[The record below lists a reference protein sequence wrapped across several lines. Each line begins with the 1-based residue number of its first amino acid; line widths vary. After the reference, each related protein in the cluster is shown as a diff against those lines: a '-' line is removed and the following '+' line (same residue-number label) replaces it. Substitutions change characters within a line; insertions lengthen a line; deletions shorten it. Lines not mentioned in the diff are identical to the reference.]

1 MKLIFG
7 WVLFSSILSLT
18 IVLNVHKVIPVG
30 EHTAKYIVA
39 STELYTLK
47 ELLKKESINKN
58 EIQSLINEKTK
69 PFKGVVIGA
78 QIESIPRELIFLS
91 LLILNALN
99 IIFVLI
105 YFWYFRNKAVN
116 KLKSDKKQAI

>member
-1 MKLIFG
+1 MGGF
-7 WVLFSSILSLT
+7 LFSSILSLT

-39 STELYTLK
+39 STELHTLT

-58 EIQSLINEKTK
+58 TIQSLINEKTR

-78 QIESIPRELIFLS
+78 QIEAIPKEFIFLS

-99 IIFVLI
+99 IIFILI
-105 YFWYFRNKAVN
+105 YFWYIRRPLHEVSFS
-116 KLKSDKKQAI
+116 KLI

>member
-18 IVLNVHKVIPVG
+18 IVLNAHKVIPVG

-39 STELYTLK
+39 NTELYTLK
-47 ELLKKESINKN
+47 ELLKKESIDKN
-58 EIQSLINEKTK
+58 DIQSLINEKTR

-78 QIESIPRELIFLS
+78 QIESIPKDFIFLS

-99 IIFVLI
+99 IIIVLI
-105 YFWYFRNKAVN
+105 CFWYIRSKAVK
-116 KLKSDKKQAI
+116 KLV

>member
-7 WVLFSSILSLT
+7 WVLFSSILSVI
-18 IVLNVHKVIPVG
+18 IVLNAHKFIPVG

-39 STELYTLK
+39 STELYTLR

-58 EIQSLINEKTK
+58 KIQSLINEKTR
-69 PFKGVVIGA
+69 PYKGVVISA
-78 QIESIPRELIFLS
+78 QIESIPKEFIFLA

-105 YFWYFRNKAVN
+105 CFWYVRNKTVK
-116 KLKSDKKQAI
+116 KLGSEK